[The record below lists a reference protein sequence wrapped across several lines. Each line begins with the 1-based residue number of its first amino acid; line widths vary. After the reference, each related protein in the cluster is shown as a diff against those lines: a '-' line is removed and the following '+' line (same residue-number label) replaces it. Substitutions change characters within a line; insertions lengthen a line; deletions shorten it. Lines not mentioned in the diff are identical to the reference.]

1 MNSHHGGGIMREG
14 LVPALLGT
22 AVTATGFA
30 LRSRNPAVGWGTI
43 GFGLAHVVLGS
54 IDLVEHPD
62 KGEL

>member
-1 MNSHHGGGIMREG
+1 MREG